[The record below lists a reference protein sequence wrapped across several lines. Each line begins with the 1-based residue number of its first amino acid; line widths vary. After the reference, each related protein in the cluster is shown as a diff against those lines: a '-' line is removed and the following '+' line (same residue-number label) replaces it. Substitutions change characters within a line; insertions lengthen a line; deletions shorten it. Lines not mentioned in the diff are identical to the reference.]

1 MKRKI
6 VADSS
11 CDIWELNGVDFAVA
25 PITISTDNKHYV
37 DNQELDV
44 HLMSEELAKYKGVSH
59 TACPSVGSW
68 LDCYEG
74 FDEIFVITLTG
85 AMSGTYNSAMT
96 AKGIYE
102 EENEN
107 VKVHVFDSLSTG
119 PEMRLLIEKLKE
131 MIEEDLTFEEIV
143 EKGQDYLNHTRL
155 FFALKSLHNFAM
167 NGRVSK
173 TVASAIGVLNISI
186 FATASEKG
194 TIQQISKC
202 RGEKKVVKSMIE
214 HLEDAGYH
222 GGKVRISHADNLKL
236 AHNVRDK
243 ILELYPNADIIV
255 YPMGGL
261 CTYYAE
267 KGGLLV
273 GCECG
278 NLK

>member
-11 CDIWELNGVDFAVA
+11 CDMWELNGVDFAVA
-25 PITISTDNKHYV
+25 PMTISTDNKHYV

-74 FDEIFVITLTG
+74 FDEVFVITLTG

-131 MIEEDLTFEEIV
+131 MIDEDLPFEEIV

-186 FATASEKG
+186 FATASEEG

-214 HLEDAGYH
+214 HLENAGYH

-236 AHNVRDK
+236 AHNVRDN

-273 GCECG
+273 GCEC
-278 NLK
+278 

>member
-11 CDIWELNGVDFAVA
+11 CDMWELNGVDFAVA

-74 FDEIFVITLTG
+74 YDEVFVVTLTG

-131 MIEEDLTFEEIV
+131 MIEEDLPFEEIV
-143 EKGQDYLNHTRL
+143 EKGQDYLNHSRL

-173 TVASAIGVLNISI
+173 AVASAIGVLNISI

-267 KGGLLV
+267 IGGLLV
-273 GCECG
+273 GCEC
-278 NLK
+278 

>member
-11 CDIWELNGVDFAVA
+11 CDMWELNDVDFAVA
-25 PITISTDNKHYV
+25 PLTISTDNKHYV

-59 TACPSVGSW
+59 TACPSAGAW

-74 FDEIFVITLTG
+74 YDEVFVVTLTG
-85 AMSGTYNSAMT
+85 AMSGTYNSAMA

-102 EENEN
+102 EENDN

-131 MIEEDLTFEEIV
+131 MIEEDLPFEEIV
-143 EKGQDYLNHTRL
+143 EKGQDYLKHTRL

-186 FATASEKG
+186 FATASEEG

-214 HLEDAGYH
+214 HLENAGYH

-243 ILELYPNADIIV
+243 ILELYPHADIIV

-267 KGGLLV
+267 IGGLLV
-273 GCECG
+273 GCEC
-278 NLK
+278 

>member
-25 PITISTDNKHYV
+25 PMTISTDNKHYV

-44 HLMSEELAKYKGVSH
+44 RLMSEELAKYKGVSH

-74 FDEIFVITLTG
+74 YDEVFVITLTG
-85 AMSGTYNSAMT
+85 SMSGTYNSAMT

-102 EENEN
+102 EENDN
-107 VKVHVFDSLSTG
+107 VKVHVFNSLSTG

-131 MIEEDLTFEEIV
+131 MIEEDLPFEEIV
-143 EKGQDYLNHTRL
+143 EKGQDYLNHSRL

-173 TVASAIGVLNISI
+173 AVASAIGVLNISI
-186 FATASEKG
+186 FATASEEG

-214 HLEDAGYH
+214 HLENAGYH
-222 GGKVRISHADNLKL
+222 GGKVRISHAENLKL
-236 AHNVRDK
+236 AQNVRDK
-243 ILELYPNADIIV
+243 ILEIYPNADIII

-267 KGGLLV
+267 IGGLLV
-273 GCECG
+273 GCEC
-278 NLK
+278 

>member
-11 CDIWELNGVDFAVA
+11 CDMWELNGVDFAVA
-25 PITISTDNKHYV
+25 PMTISTDNKHYV

-74 FDEIFVITLTG
+74 YDEVFVVTLTG

-96 AKGIYE
+96 AKSIYE

-131 MIEEDLTFEEIV
+131 MIEEDLPFEEIV
-143 EKGQDYLNHTRL
+143 EKGQDYLNHSRL

-186 FATASEKG
+186 FATASEEG

-214 HLEDAGYH
+214 HLENAGYH

-236 AHNVRDK
+236 AHSVRDK

-267 KGGLLV
+267 IGGLLV
-273 GCECG
+273 GCEC
-278 NLK
+278 

>member
-11 CDIWELNGVDFAVA
+11 CDMWELNGVDFAVA

-74 FDEIFVITLTG
+74 YDEVFVVTLTG

-107 VKVHVFDSLSTG
+107 VKVHVFDSLSAG

-131 MIEEDLTFEEIV
+131 MIEEDLPFEEIV

-173 TVASAIGVLNISI
+173 AVASAIGVLNISI
-186 FATASEKG
+186 FATASEEG

-214 HLEDAGYH
+214 HLENAGYH

-236 AHNVRDK
+236 AHSVRDK
-243 ILELYPNADIIV
+243 ILELYPHADIIV

-267 KGGLLV
+267 IGGLLV
-273 GCECG
+273 GCEC
-278 NLK
+278 

>member
-11 CDIWELNGVDFAVA
+11 CDMWELNGVDFAVA

-74 FDEIFVITLTG
+74 YDEVFVVTLTG

-131 MIEEDLTFEEIV
+131 MIEEDLPFEEIV
-143 EKGQDYLNHTRL
+143 EKGQDYLNHSRL

-173 TVASAIGVLNISI
+173 AVASAIGVLNISI
-186 FATASEKG
+186 FATASEEG
-194 TIQQISKC
+194 TIQQISKF

-214 HLEDAGYH
+214 HLENAGYH

-267 KGGLLV
+267 IGGLLV
-273 GCECG
+273 GCEC
-278 NLK
+278 

>member
-6 VADSS
+6 VTDSS

-25 PITISTDNKHYV
+25 PMTISTDNKHYV

-44 HLMSEELAKYKGVSH
+44 RLMSEDLAKYKGVSH

-68 LDCYEG
+68 LDCYKG
-74 FDEIFVITLTG
+74 SDEVFVVTLTG

-107 VKVHVFDSLSTG
+107 VKIHVFDSLSTG

-173 TVASAIGVLNISI
+173 AVASAIGVLNISI
-186 FATASEKG
+186 FATASEEG

-214 HLEDAGYH
+214 HLENAGYH

-243 ILELYPNADIIV
+243 ILELYPHADIIV

-267 KGGLLV
+267 IGGLLV
-273 GCECG
+273 GCEC
-278 NLK
+278 

>member
-11 CDIWELNGVDFAVA
+11 CDMWELNGVDFAVA
-25 PITISTDNKHYV
+25 PMTISTDNKHYV

-74 FDEIFVITLTG
+74 FDEVFVITLTG

-107 VKVHVFDSLSTG
+107 IKVHVFDSLSTG

-131 MIEEDLTFEEIV
+131 MIDEDLPFEEIV

-173 TVASAIGVLNISI
+173 AVASAIGVLNISI
-186 FATASEKG
+186 FATASEEG

-214 HLEDAGYH
+214 HLENAGYH

-236 AHNVRDK
+236 AHNVKDK

-267 KGGLLV
+267 IGGLLV
-273 GCECG
+273 GCEC
-278 NLK
+278 

>member
-11 CDIWELNGVDFAVA
+11 CDMWELNGVDFAVA
-25 PITISTDNKHYV
+25 PMTISTDNKHYV

-44 HLMSEELAKYKGVSH
+44 HLMSEDLAKYKGVSH
-59 TACPSVGSW
+59 TACPSAGSW

-74 FDEIFVITLTG
+74 YDEVFVITLTG
-85 AMSGTYNSAMT
+85 SMSGTYNSAMT

-173 TVASAIGVLNISI
+173 AVASAIGVLNISI
-186 FATASEKG
+186 FATASEEG

-202 RGEKKVVKSMIE
+202 RGEKKVVRSMIE
-214 HLEDAGYH
+214 HLENAGYH

-243 ILELYPNADIIV
+243 ILELYPHADIIV

-267 KGGLLV
+267 IGGLLV
-273 GCECG
+273 GCEC
-278 NLK
+278 

>member
-11 CDIWELNGVDFAVA
+11 CDMWELNGVDFAVA
-25 PITISTDNKHYV
+25 PMTISTDNKHYV
-37 DNQELDV
+37 DNRELDV
-44 HLMSEELAKYKGVSH
+44 HLMSEELASYKSTSH

-74 FDEIFVITLTG
+74 FDEVFVVTLTG
-85 AMSGTYNSAMT
+85 SMSGTYHSAMT

-131 MIEEDLTFEEIV
+131 MIEEDLPFEEIV

-173 TVASAIGVLNISI
+173 AVASAIGVLNISI
-186 FATASEKG
+186 FATASEEG

-214 HLEDAGYH
+214 HLENAGYH

-236 AHNVRDK
+236 AHSVRDK
-243 ILELYPNADIIV
+243 ILELYPHADIIV

-267 KGGLLV
+267 IGGLLV
-273 GCECG
+273 GCEC
-278 NLK
+278 

>member
-11 CDIWELNGVDFAVA
+11 CDMWELNGVDFAIA
-25 PITISTDNKHYV
+25 PMTISTDNKHYV

-44 HLMSEELAKYKGVSH
+44 HLMSEDLAKYKGVSH

-74 FDEIFVITLTG
+74 YDEVFVVTLTG

-119 PEMRLLIEKLKE
+119 PEMRLIIEKLKE

-167 NGRVSK
+167 NGRVNK
-173 TVASAIGVLNISI
+173 AVASAIGVLNISI
-186 FATASEKG
+186 FATASEEG

-202 RGEKKVVKSMIE
+202 RGEKKVVRSMIE
-214 HLEDAGYH
+214 HLENAGYH

-243 ILELYPNADIIV
+243 ILELYPHADIIV

-267 KGGLLV
+267 IGGLLV
-273 GCECG
+273 GCEC
-278 NLK
+278 

>member
-11 CDIWELNGVDFAVA
+11 CDIWELNSVDFAVA
-25 PITISTDNKHYV
+25 PMTISTDNKHYV
-37 DNQELDV
+37 DNQKLDV
-44 HLMSEELAKYKGVSH
+44 RLMSEDLAKYKGISH

-74 FDEIFVITLTG
+74 YDEVFVVTLTG

-173 TVASAIGVLNISI
+173 AVASAIGVLNISI
-186 FATASEKG
+186 FATASEEG

-214 HLEDAGYH
+214 HLENAGYH

-243 ILELYPNADIIV
+243 ILELYPHADIIV

-267 KGGLLV
+267 TGGLLV
-273 GCECG
+273 GCEC
-278 NLK
+278 

>member
-11 CDIWELNGVDFAVA
+11 CDMWELNGVDFAVA

-74 FDEIFVITLTG
+74 YDEVFVVTLTG

-131 MIEEDLTFEEIV
+131 MIEEDLPFEEIV

-173 TVASAIGVLNISI
+173 AVASAIGVLNISI
-186 FATASEKG
+186 FATASEEG

-267 KGGLLV
+267 IGGLLV
-273 GCECG
+273 GCEC
-278 NLK
+278 

>member
-6 VADSS
+6 VTDSS

-25 PITISTDNKHYV
+25 PMTISTDNKHYV

-44 HLMSEELAKYKGVSH
+44 RLMSEDLAKYKGVSH

-74 FDEIFVITLTG
+74 SDEVFVVTLTG

-107 VKVHVFDSLSTG
+107 VKIHVFDSLSTG

-143 EKGQDYLNHTRL
+143 EKGQEYLNQTRL

-173 TVASAIGVLNISI
+173 AVASAIGVLNISI
-186 FATASEKG
+186 FATASEEG

-214 HLEDAGYH
+214 HLENAGYH

-243 ILELYPNADIIV
+243 ILELYPHADIIV

-267 KGGLLV
+267 IGGLLV
-273 GCECG
+273 GCEC
-278 NLK
+278 

>member
-11 CDIWELNGVDFAVA
+11 CDMWELNGVDFAVA
-25 PITISTDNKHYV
+25 PMTISTDNKHYV

-74 FDEIFVITLTG
+74 YDEVFVVTLTG

-131 MIEEDLTFEEIV
+131 MIEEDLPFEEIV

-173 TVASAIGVLNISI
+173 AVASAIGVLNISI
-186 FATASEKG
+186 FATASEEG

-214 HLEDAGYH
+214 HLENAGYH

-236 AHNVRDK
+236 AHSVRDK
-243 ILELYPNADIIV
+243 ILELYPHADIIV
-255 YPMGGL
+255 YPLGGL

-273 GCECG
+273 GCEC
-278 NLK
+278 

>member
-11 CDIWELNGVDFAVA
+11 CDMWELNGVDFAVA
-25 PITISTDNKHYV
+25 PMTISTDNKHYV
-37 DNQELDV
+37 DNQKLDV
-44 HLMSEELAKYKGVSH
+44 RLMSEDLAKYKGISH

-74 FDEIFVITLTG
+74 YDEVFVVTLTG
-85 AMSGTYNSAMT
+85 SMSGTYNSAMT

-131 MIEEDLTFEEIV
+131 MIEEDLPFEEIV
-143 EKGQDYLNHTRL
+143 EKGQDYLNHTKL

-173 TVASAIGVLNISI
+173 AVASAIGVLNISI
-186 FATASEKG
+186 FATASEEG

-214 HLEDAGYH
+214 HLENAGYH

-243 ILELYPNADIIV
+243 ILELYPHADIIV

-267 KGGLLV
+267 IGGLLV
-273 GCECG
+273 GCEC
-278 NLK
+278 

>member
-25 PITISTDNKHYV
+25 PMTISTDNKHYV

-44 HLMSEELAKYKGVSH
+44 RLMSEDLAKYKGISH

-74 FDEIFVITLTG
+74 YDEVFVVTLTG

-131 MIEEDLTFEEIV
+131 MIEEDLPFEEIV

-173 TVASAIGVLNISI
+173 AVASAIGVLNISI
-186 FATASEKG
+186 FATASEEG

-214 HLEDAGYH
+214 HLENAGYH

-243 ILELYPNADIIV
+243 ILELYPHADIIV

-267 KGGLLV
+267 IGGLLV
-273 GCECG
+273 GCEC
-278 NLK
+278 

>member
-11 CDIWELNGVDFAVA
+11 CDMWELNGVDFAVA

-74 FDEIFVITLTG
+74 YDEVFVVTLTG

-107 VKVHVFDSLSTG
+107 VKVHIFDSLSTG

-131 MIEEDLTFEEIV
+131 MIEEDLPFEEIV
-143 EKGQDYLNHTRL
+143 EKGQDYLNHSRL

-173 TVASAIGVLNISI
+173 AVASAIGVLNISI
-186 FATASEKG
+186 FATASEEG

-214 HLEDAGYH
+214 HLENAGYH

-267 KGGLLV
+267 IGGLLV
-273 GCECG
+273 GCEC
-278 NLK
+278 

>member
-6 VADSS
+6 VTDSS

-25 PITISTDNKHYV
+25 PMTISTDNKHYV

-44 HLMSEELAKYKGVSH
+44 RLMSEDLAKYKGVSH

-74 FDEIFVITLTG
+74 SDEVFVVTLTG

-107 VKVHVFDSLSTG
+107 VKIHVFDSLSTG

-173 TVASAIGVLNISI
+173 AVASAIGVLNISI
-186 FATASEKG
+186 FATASEEG

-214 HLEDAGYH
+214 HLENAGYH
-222 GGKVRISHADNLKL
+222 GGKVCISHADNLKL

-243 ILELYPNADIIV
+243 ILELYPHADIIV

-267 KGGLLV
+267 IGGLLV
-273 GCECG
+273 GCEC
-278 NLK
+278 

>member
-25 PITISTDNKHYV
+25 PMTISTDNKHYV

-143 EKGQDYLNHTRL
+143 EKGQDYLKHSRL

-186 FATASEKG
+186 FATASEEG

-214 HLEDAGYH
+214 HLENAGYH

-236 AHNVRDK
+236 AHSVRDK
-243 ILELYPNADIIV
+243 ILELYPHADIIV

-267 KGGLLV
+267 IGGLLV
-273 GCECG
+273 GCEC
-278 NLK
+278 

>member
-25 PITISTDNKHYV
+25 PMTISTDNKHYV
-37 DNQELDV
+37 DNQKLDV
-44 HLMSEELAKYKGVSH
+44 RLMSEDLAKYKGISH

-74 FDEIFVITLTG
+74 YDEVFVVTLTG

-173 TVASAIGVLNISI
+173 AVASAIGVLNISI
-186 FATASEKG
+186 FATASEEG

-214 HLEDAGYH
+214 HLENAGYH

-243 ILELYPNADIIV
+243 ILELYPHADIIV

-267 KGGLLV
+267 IGGLLV
-273 GCECG
+273 GCEC
-278 NLK
+278 

>member
-25 PITISTDNKHYV
+25 PMTISTDNKHYV

-44 HLMSEELAKYKGVSH
+44 RLMSEDLAKYKGISH

-74 FDEIFVITLTG
+74 YDEVFVVTLTG
-85 AMSGTYNSAMT
+85 AMSGTYNSAMI

-173 TVASAIGVLNISI
+173 AVASAIGVLNISI
-186 FATASEKG
+186 FATASEEG

-214 HLEDAGYH
+214 HLENAGYH

-243 ILELYPNADIIV
+243 ILELYPHADIIV

-267 KGGLLV
+267 IGGLLV
-273 GCECG
+273 GCEC
-278 NLK
+278 

>member
-11 CDIWELNGVDFAVA
+11 CDMWELNGVDFAVA
-25 PITISTDNKHYV
+25 PMTISTDNKHYV
-37 DNQELDV
+37 DNQKLDV
-44 HLMSEELAKYKGVSH
+44 RLMSEDLAKYKGISH

-74 FDEIFVITLTG
+74 YDEVFVVTLTG
-85 AMSGTYNSAMT
+85 SMSGTYNSAMT

-131 MIEEDLTFEEIV
+131 MIEEDLPFEEIV

-173 TVASAIGVLNISI
+173 AVASAIGVLNISI
-186 FATASEKG
+186 FATASEEG

-202 RGEKKVVKSMIE
+202 RGEKKVVRSMIE
-214 HLEDAGYH
+214 HLENAGYH
-222 GGKVRISHADNLKL
+222 GGKVRISHANNLKL

-243 ILELYPNADIIV
+243 ILELYPHADIIV

-267 KGGLLV
+267 IGGLLV
-273 GCECG
+273 GCEC
-278 NLK
+278 

>member
-11 CDIWELNGVDFAVA
+11 CDMWELNGVDFAVA
-25 PITISTDNKHYV
+25 PMTISTDNKHYV

-44 HLMSEELAKYKGVSH
+44 HLMSEDLAKYKGVSH

-74 FDEIFVITLTG
+74 YDEVFVVTLTG

-167 NGRVSK
+167 NGRVNK
-173 TVASAIGVLNISI
+173 AVASAIGVLNISI
-186 FATASEKG
+186 FATASEEG

-202 RGEKKVVKSMIE
+202 RGEKKVLKSMIE
-214 HLEDAGYH
+214 HLENAGYH

-243 ILELYPNADIIV
+243 ILELYPHADIIV

-267 KGGLLV
+267 IGGLLV
-273 GCECG
+273 GCEC
-278 NLK
+278 

>member
-173 TVASAIGVLNISI
+173 AVASAIGVLNISI

-273 GCECG
+273 GCEC
-278 NLK
+278 

>member
-25 PITISTDNKHYV
+25 PMTIFTDNKHYV
-37 DNQELDV
+37 DNQELDIR
-44 HLMSEELAKYKGVSH
+44 LMSEDLAKYKGVSH

-131 MIEEDLTFEEIV
+131 MIEEDLPFEEIV

-173 TVASAIGVLNISI
+173 AVASAIGVLNISI
-186 FATASEKG
+186 FATASEEG

-214 HLEDAGYH
+214 HLENAGYH
-222 GGKVRISHADNLKL
+222 GGKIRISHADNLKL

-243 ILELYPNADIIV
+243 ILELYPHADIIV

-267 KGGLLV
+267 IGGLLV
-273 GCECG
+273 GCEC
-278 NLK
+278 

>member
-11 CDIWELNGVDFAVA
+11 CDMWELNGVDFAVA

-74 FDEIFVITLTG
+74 YDEVFVVTLTG

-131 MIEEDLTFEEIV
+131 MIEEDLPFEEIV
-143 EKGQDYLNHTRL
+143 EKGQDYLNHSRL

-173 TVASAIGVLNISI
+173 AVASAIGVLNISI
-186 FATASEKG
+186 FATASEEG

-214 HLEDAGYH
+214 HLENAGYH

-243 ILELYPNADIIV
+243 ILELYPHADIIV

-267 KGGLLV
+267 IGGLLV
-273 GCECG
+273 GCEC
-278 NLK
+278 

>member
-11 CDIWELNGVDFAVA
+11 CDMWELSGVDFAVA

-74 FDEIFVITLTG
+74 YDEVFVVTLTG

-131 MIEEDLTFEEIV
+131 MIEEDLPFEEIV
-143 EKGQDYLNHTRL
+143 EKGQGYLNHSRL

-173 TVASAIGVLNISI
+173 AVASAIGVLNISI
-186 FATASEKG
+186 FATASEEG

-214 HLEDAGYH
+214 HLENAGYH

-267 KGGLLV
+267 IGGLLV
-273 GCECG
+273 GCEC
-278 NLK
+278 

>member
-11 CDIWELNGVDFAVA
+11 CDMWELNGVDFAVA
-25 PITISTDNKHYV
+25 PMTISTDNKHYV

-74 FDEIFVITLTG
+74 YDEVFVVTLTG

-131 MIEEDLTFEEIV
+131 MIEEDLPFEEIV

-186 FATASEKG
+186 FATASEEG

-214 HLEDAGYH
+214 HLENAGYH

-236 AHNVRDK
+236 AHSVRDK
-243 ILELYPNADIIV
+243 ILELYPHADIIV

-273 GCECG
+273 GCEC
-278 NLK
+278 

>member
-11 CDIWELNGVDFAVA
+11 CDMWELNGVDFAVA

-44 HLMSEELAKYKGVSH
+44 HLMSEKLAKYKGVSH

-74 FDEIFVITLTG
+74 YDEVFVVTLTG
-85 AMSGTYNSAMT
+85 AMSGTYNSAMI

-131 MIEEDLTFEEIV
+131 MIEEDLPFEEIV
-143 EKGQDYLNHTRL
+143 EKGQDYLNHSRL

-173 TVASAIGVLNISI
+173 AVASAIGVLNISI
-186 FATASEKG
+186 FATASEEG

-214 HLEDAGYH
+214 HLENAGYH

-267 KGGLLV
+267 IGGLLV
-273 GCECG
+273 GCEC
-278 NLK
+278 

>member
-11 CDIWELNGVDFAVA
+11 CDMWELNGVDFAVA
-25 PITISTDNKHYV
+25 PMTISTDNKHYV

-74 FDEIFVITLTG
+74 YDEVFVVTLTG

-96 AKGIYE
+96 AKSIYE

-131 MIEEDLTFEEIV
+131 MIEEDLPFEEIV
-143 EKGQDYLNHTRL
+143 EKGQDYLNHSRL

-186 FATASEKG
+186 FATASEEG

-214 HLEDAGYH
+214 HLENAGYH

-236 AHNVRDK
+236 AHSVRDK
-243 ILELYPNADIIV
+243 ILELYPHADIIV

-267 KGGLLV
+267 IGGLLV
-273 GCECG
+273 GCEC
-278 NLK
+278 

>member
-6 VADSS
+6 VTDSS

-25 PITISTDNKHYV
+25 PMTISTDNKLYV

-44 HLMSEELAKYKGVSH
+44 RLMSEDLANYKGVSH

-74 FDEIFVITLTG
+74 YDEVFVVTLTG

-107 VKVHVFDSLSTG
+107 VKIHVFDSLSTG

-173 TVASAIGVLNISI
+173 AVASAIGVLNISI
-186 FATASEKG
+186 FATASEEG

-214 HLEDAGYH
+214 HLENAGYH

-243 ILELYPNADIIV
+243 ILELYPHADIIV

-267 KGGLLV
+267 IGGLLV
-273 GCECG
+273 GCEC
-278 NLK
+278 

>member
-11 CDIWELNGVDFAVA
+11 CDMWELNGVDFAVA
-25 PITISTDNKHYV
+25 PMTISTDNKHYV

-74 FDEIFVITLTG
+74 YDEVFVVTLTG

-131 MIEEDLTFEEIV
+131 MIEEDLAFEEIV
-143 EKGQDYLNHTRL
+143 EKGQDYLNHSRL

-186 FATASEKG
+186 FATASEEG

-214 HLEDAGYH
+214 HLENAGYH

-236 AHNVRDK
+236 AHSVRDK
-243 ILELYPNADIIV
+243 ILELYPHADIIV

-273 GCECG
+273 GCEC
-278 NLK
+278 

>member
-11 CDIWELNGVDFAVA
+11 CDMWELNGVDFAVA
-25 PITISTDNKHYV
+25 PLTISTDNKHYV

-44 HLMSEELAKYKGVSH
+44 HLMSEDLAKYKGVSH
-59 TACPSVGSW
+59 TACPSAGSW

-74 FDEIFVITLTG
+74 YDEVFVVTLTG

-173 TVASAIGVLNISI
+173 AVASAIGVLNISI
-186 FATASEKG
+186 FATASEEG

-202 RGEKKVVKSMIE
+202 RGEKKVVRSMIE
-214 HLEDAGYH
+214 HLENAGYH

-243 ILELYPNADIIV
+243 ILELYPYADIIV

-267 KGGLLV
+267 IGGLLV
-273 GCECG
+273 GCEC
-278 NLK
+278 

>member
-11 CDIWELNGVDFAVA
+11 CDMWELNGVDFAVA
-25 PITISTDNKHYV
+25 PMTISTDNKHYV

-44 HLMSEELAKYKGVSH
+44 HLMSEDLAKYKGVSH

-74 FDEIFVITLTG
+74 YDEVFVATLTG

-131 MIEEDLTFEEIV
+131 VIEEDLTFEEIV
-143 EKGQDYLNHTRL
+143 EKGQDYLKHTRL

-167 NGRVSK
+167 NGRVNK
-173 TVASAIGVLNISI
+173 AVASAIGVLNISI
-186 FATASEKG
+186 FATASEEG

-214 HLEDAGYH
+214 HLENAGYH

-236 AHNVRDK
+236 AHSVRDK
-243 ILELYPNADIIV
+243 ILELYPHADIIV

-267 KGGLLV
+267 IGGLLV
-273 GCECG
+273 GCEC
-278 NLK
+278 

>member
-11 CDIWELNGVDFAVA
+11 CDMWELNGVDFAVA
-25 PITISTDNKHYV
+25 PMTISTDNKHYV

-74 FDEIFVITLTG
+74 FDEVFVITLTG

-131 MIEEDLTFEEIV
+131 MIDEDLPFEEIV

-173 TVASAIGVLNISI
+173 AVASAIGVLNISI
-186 FATASEKG
+186 FATASEEG

-214 HLEDAGYH
+214 HLENAGYH

-255 YPMGGL
+255 YPMDGL

-273 GCECG
+273 GCEC
-278 NLK
+278 

>member
-11 CDIWELNGVDFAVA
+11 CDMWELNGVDFAVA

-44 HLMSEELAKYKGVSH
+44 HLMSEDLAKYKGVSH

-74 FDEIFVITLTG
+74 YDEVFVITLTG
-85 AMSGTYNSAMT
+85 SMSGTYNSAMT

-102 EENEN
+102 EENDN

-131 MIEEDLTFEEIV
+131 MIEEDLPFEEIV
-143 EKGQDYLNHTRL
+143 EKGQDYLNHSRL

-186 FATASEKG
+186 FATASEEG

-214 HLEDAGYH
+214 HLENAGYH

-267 KGGLLV
+267 IGGLLV
-273 GCECG
+273 GCEC
-278 NLK
+278 

>member
-11 CDIWELNGVDFAVA
+11 CDMWELNGVDFAVA
-25 PITISTDNKHYV
+25 PMTISTDNKHYV

-74 FDEIFVITLTG
+74 FDEVFVITLTG

-131 MIEEDLTFEEIV
+131 MIDEDLPFEEIV
-143 EKGQDYLNHTRL
+143 EKGQDYLNHSRL

-173 TVASAIGVLNISI
+173 AVASAIGVLNISI
-186 FATASEKG
+186 FATASEEG

-214 HLEDAGYH
+214 HLENAGYH

-267 KGGLLV
+267 IGGLLV
-273 GCECG
+273 GCEC
-278 NLK
+278 